1 MRHLKEISRLEAFSD
16 AVFAFALTL
25 LVVSLEV
32 PSSYAELM
40 NIMRGFVPFACTF
53 ALVTWIWY
61 EHNKFFRRY
70 GMEDPFTVF
79 VNGILLFL
87 VLIFVYPLKFMATM
101 VFARFGIAA
110 PVVIQ
115 ITNQDIP
122 ALMAVYSLGFVVLFA
137 SFALLYWHAWRRRD
151 ALALTEEERMMLKSS
166 LGHHAISISVGLA
179 SVVLALALPV
189 RWSWLAGPLYG
200 VMGPLH
206 GWWGH
211 RSHARVERLRAARA
225 AGAGALLVLAL
236 VIASGHAEGGP
247 PPSPRLRRG
256 LAEARR
262 AEAGLRSAQ
271 PQGSQTPRQRLDSAI
286 ERIVRSVNATWG
298 IYAKSI
304 ETGEEIAIDADRQ
317 MDTMSVIK
325 IPLMV
330 EVFQQIKDGRF
341 TLADKYTL
349 TKEDILPGTGIMRS
363 LDPGAVL
370 TVKDLITLMII
381 VSDNTATDVLYRMV
395 GGVEAVNRRMD
406 ALGLPKTRAP
416 APSRAWFD
424 ALRAAPSAADFHRA
438 AKTPYGLSTPREI
451 GLLLERMERGTLV
464 DKAASDQMLQ
474 ILRGQVYRSRIP
486 RLVSGFRIPH
496 KTGDFLPHIANDVG
510 VLESQG
516 TTVVLSVFTAN
527 HFGSGDTIEEAIGR
541 LSAEIASY
549 FSYGRR

>member
-79 VNGILLFL
+79 INGILLFL

-101 VFARFGIAA
+101 VFGRFGIGA
-110 PVVIQ
+110 PVVIE
-115 ITNQDIP
+115 IRDQDIP
-122 ALMAVYSLGFVVLFA
+122 GLMVVYSLGFVVLFA

-151 ALALTEEERMMLKSS
+151 ALALSQEERMMLKSS
-166 LGHHAISISVGLA
+166 LGHHLISISVGLA
-179 SVVLALALPV
+179 SVALALVLPV

-200 VMGPLH
+200 LMGPLH

-211 RSHARVERLRAARA
+211 RSGVRVERLRAAR
-225 AGAGALLVLAL
+225 GAGVVVVL
-236 VIASGHAEGGP
+236 VI
-247 PPSPRLRRG
+247 
-256 LAEARR
+256 LATPAF
-262 AEAGLRSAQ
+262 AQ
-271 PQGSQTPRQRLDSAI
+271 PAQPPAIPRQRLDSAI

-304 ETGEEIAIDADRQ
+304 ETGEEIAVDADRQ

-330 EVFQQIKDGRF
+330 EAFQQIKDGKF

-395 GGVEAVNRRMD
+395 GGVETVNRRMD

-424 ALRAAPSAADFHRA
+424 ALRAAPSAAEFHRA

-496 KTGDFLPHIANDVG
+496 KTGDFLPYIANDVG